1 MQEAQA
7 KARHGGSKHE
17 AVFRA
22 AKAVFIQR
30 GYDAASMDEIAA
42 LAGTTKATVYAHAGS
57 KAALFRATL
66 REAVELSAGK
76 IQPPDAAHDART
88 AIELFLARFVEIA
101 CWQGS
106 VGLQRTAL
114 AALDRFPEHGA
125 MIMEQVVVPA
135 TDALAYYLEQRGIEH
150 HREKAAMLIEAA
162 TGRRRFATLMGMVA
176 PLAAPPVVGRVQEG
190 AMDEAIRFAVSS
202 FLRANAPR
210 LSPDR
215 PGPLASPAPFA

>member
-76 IQPPDAAHDART
+76 IQPPDTALDART

-114 AALDRFPEHGA
+114 AALDRFPN
-125 MIMEQVVVPA
+125 
-135 TDALAYYLEQRGIEH
+135 T
-150 HREKAAMLIEAA
+150 
-162 TGRRRFATLMGMVA
+162 A
-176 PLAAPPVVGRVQEG
+176 P
-190 AMDEAIRFAVSS
+190 
-202 FLRANAPR
+202 
-210 LSPDR
+210 
-215 PGPLASPAPFA
+215 

>member
-1 MQEAQA
+1 MQEVQG

-22 AKAVFIQR
+22 AKAVFIER

-57 KAALFRATL
+57 KAALFRSTL
-66 REAVELSAGK
+66 REAVELSAAK
-76 IQPPDAAHDART
+76 IVPPDAALEPRT

-101 CWQGS
+101 CWHGS

-125 MIMEQVVVPA
+125 MIMEQVVDKA
-135 TDALAYYLEQRGIEH
+135 TAALATYLEQCGI
-150 HREKAAMLIEAA
+150 RQAAEMAAVLIEAA
-162 TGRRRFATLMGMVA
+162 TGRRRFATLMGMVS
-176 PLAAPPVVGRVQEG
+176 PLPAPPVAGRIQEG
-190 AMDEAIRFAVSS
+190 AMDEAIRFAVST
-202 FLRANAPR
+202 FLLGNAPR